1 MWYPTVMTKTSTL
14 SNKVILPAPLA
25 GWTDYAFR
33 TVLVACGAR
42 EVWTEMINATALARG
57 NAKTI
62 AMLKP
67 VDAQGVRQVV
77 QLFGRE
83 PADFVTVI
91 ESGLLQGYDEINL
104 NMGCPAPKIVKNH
117 CGCALMRSFA
127 EGQKRSV
134 DGNRQMS
141 DFDAARRLIELC
153 HAATRK
159 THQTLSVKH
168 RLGWDHDVAVEF
180 AQMCVDAGAER
191 LIVHGRLGVDGY
203 RGTADYDGI
212 ARVKAAVSV
221 PVIANG
227 DVRDKASYERCLAET
242 HADGV
247 MVGRALCGAPWKI
260 TLDDTVPTYERIVE
274 LMDLQHRL
282 HNGNPSDL
290 IKHELCY
297 QKQIRKYYPERVS

>member
-1 MWYPTVMTKTSTL
+1 MWYPTVMSKTSPV
-14 SNKVILPAPLA
+14 SNKVILAAPLA

-33 TVLVACGAR
+33 AVLVACGAR

-57 NAKTI
+57 NAKTL
-62 AMLKP
+62 AMLKTDK
-67 VDAQGVRQVV
+67 VDGVRQVV

-91 ESGLLQGYDEINL
+91 ESGLLKAYDEINL

-117 CGCALMRSFA
+117 CGCRLMC
-127 EGQKRSV
+127 
-134 DGNRQMS
+134 
-141 DFDAARRLIELC
+141 DFDAARQLIEMC

-180 AQMCVDAGAER
+180 AQMCVEAGAER

-203 RGTADYDGI
+203 RGTADYSAI
-212 ARVKAAVSV
+212 ARVKAAVNV

-247 MVGRALCGAPWKI
+247 MIGRALCGAPWKI
-260 TLDDTVPTYERIVE
+260 TLDDTVPSYERIVE
-274 LMDLQHRL
+274 LMELQRKL

>member
-1 MWYPTVMTKTSTL
+1 MPMKKPCTVPKPV
-14 SNKVILPAPLA
+14 VIAAPMA

-33 TVLVACGAR
+33 AVLVECGAR
-42 EVWTEMINATALARG
+42 EVWTEMVNATALVRG

-67 VDAQGVRQVV
+67 VVAPGVRQVV

-91 ESGLLQGYDEINL
+91 ESGLLKEYDEINL
-104 NMGCPAPKIVKNH
+104 NMGCPAPKIIKNH
-117 CGCALMRSFA
+117 CGCRLMC
-127 EGQKRSV
+127 
-134 DGNRQMS
+134 
-141 DFDAARRLIELC
+141 DFDAARRLIEMC
-153 HAATRK
+153 YAATRK
-159 THQTLSVKH
+159 THQTLSVKM
-168 RLGWDHDVAVEF
+168 RLGWDRDVAVAF

-203 RGTADYDGI
+203 RGTADYAAI
-212 ARVKAAVSV
+212 ARVKAAVKV

-227 DVRDKASYERCLAET
+227 DVRDRVSYERCLAAT

-247 MVGRALCGAPWKI
+247 MLGRALCGAPWKI
-260 TLDDTVPTYERIVE
+260 TLDDTVPSYERIVE
-274 LMDLQHRL
+274 LITMQRKL
-282 HNGNPSDL
+282 HTGNPSDL

>member
-1 MWYPTVMTKTSTL
+1 MWYPITMNQPSAMSKPV
-14 SNKVILPAPLA
+14 VIAAPLA

-33 TVLVACGAR
+33 QVLIACGAR

-62 AMLKP
+62 AMLKTEH
-67 VDAQGVRQVV
+67 VAGVRQVV

-91 ESGLLQGYDEINL
+91 ESGLLKEYDEINL
-104 NMGCPAPKIVKNH
+104 NMGCPAPKIIKNH
-117 CGCALMRSFA
+117 CGCAMMKDLA
-127 EGQKRSV
+127 
-134 DGNRQMS
+134 
-141 DFDAARRLIELC
+141 AARRLIELC
-153 HAATRK
+153 HAATRR
-159 THQTLSVKH
+159 TGQVLSVKC
-168 RLGWDHDVAVEF
+168 RLGWDRDVAVEF
-180 AQMCVDAGAER
+180 AQMCVEAGAER

-203 RGTADYDGI
+203 RGTADYSGI
-212 ARVKAAVSV
+212 AKVKAAVSV

-227 DVRDKASYERCLAET
+227 DVRDRMSYTRCLAET

-247 MVGRALCGAPWKI
+247 MMGRALCGAPWKI
-260 TLDDTVPTYERIVE
+260 TLDDTVPTYARIVE
-274 LMDLQHRL
+274 LMELQRRL

-297 QKQIRKYYPERVS
+297 QKQIRKYYPNQVPSEH